1 MENIGKATTA
11 EITAL
16 KAKHGEIH
24 EVTSVKDGETHYTY
38 VKKPDLAIISAA
50 AAYAE
55 SDPVKSGEVM
65 FNSTRVAG
73 SEIIVTDAEMK
84 LGVIKYIGSIFKVV
98 EAAGKKL

>member
-1 MENIGKATTA
+1 MKNIGQASAT

-16 KAKHGEIH
+16 KAKHGEVY
-24 EVTSVKDGETHYTY
+24 EATSIKEDKKHFTY
-38 VKKPDLAIISAA
+38 VKKPDLQVISAA

-55 SDPVKSGEVM
+55 SDPIKSGEVM

-73 SEIIVTDAEMK
+73 SEEVVEDAELK
-84 LGVIKYIGSIFKVV
+84 LGVIKYIGTLFQIV